1 MPEKIIREI
10 PPHPIDRKPRKERTL
25 LRVAAYCRVSTE
37 EEEQKGSFETQCS
50 YYTEKI
56 QSHDGWTLAGI
67 FADDGISGVH
77 TKKRDDF
84 LAMIAQCKKGKIDLI
99 LTKSISR
106 FARNTLD
113 SIQYVRELKKQGISV
128 IFEKENINTG
138 TMTSEMILTVLSAF
152 AQAESESISQNVAR
166 GKRMGYRQGKFSFP
180 YSCMIGYRKGP
191 DGNPQIIPEQAETV
205 RLIYNDYLA
214 GDSLVKIAENLDARG
229 IPTPKNKGKWS
240 SQTVMRILQN
250 EKYAGHVLLQKTYTA
265 DLLSGTIKKNNG
277 ELPQYYIENNHTPIV
292 SQEMFL
298 LVQEEIARRKSK
310 SPASQKKV
318 RTNRGRYT
326 SQYAL
331 SERLVCGE
339 CGCYYRRVTWNIRG
353 KKKIVW
359 RCINR
364 LEFGKKY
371 CKSSPSI
378 SEDVLH
384 NAILRAIRELAQQ
397 QREQTQKCL
406 HDTILQ
412 CATGGLDTSLITL
425 KNQLEQKN
433 RDFDRILEMV
443 LTDGVESE
451 FMEAKM
457 SRLNDEILQ
466 IKQMIKRQEHETK
479 MQKAKGDKTRDLL
492 AIITDRDFQI
502 AEYSDM
508 LVARII
514 EQITV
519 LSAEKIRIR
528 FVDGHTKEQR
538 L

>member
-1 MPEKIIREI
+1 
-10 PPHPIDRKPRKERTL
+10 
-25 LRVAAYCRVSTE
+25 
-37 EEEQKGSFETQCS
+37 
-50 YYTEKI
+50 
-56 QSHDGWTLAGI
+56 
-67 FADDGISGVH
+67 
-77 TKKRDDF
+77 
-84 LAMIAQCKKGKIDLI
+84 MIAQCKKGKIDLI

-205 RLIYNDYLA
+205 RMIYNDYLA
-214 GDSLVKIAENLDARG
+214 GDSLVKIAGNLDARG

-331 SERLVCGE
+331 SERLICGE

-353 KKKIVW
+353 KRKIVW

-412 CATGGLDTSLITL
+412 CATGGLDISLTTL

-433 RDFDRILEMV
+433 RDFDRILEMA
-443 LTDGVESE
+443 LTDGAESE
-451 FMEAKM
+451 FVEAKM
-457 SRLNDEILQ
+457 SQLSDEILYLKQQ
-466 IKQMIKRQEHETK
+466 IKKIEKESSLWQ
-479 MQKAKGDKTRDLL
+479 ASKGKVKSIWNLL
-492 AIITDRDFQI
+492 ATEDFDIT
-502 AEYSDM
+502 EYDDA
-508 LVARII
+508 LVARVV
-514 EQITV
+514 EQIV
-519 LSAEKIRIR
+519 VERNYNICVRFIKGDEIRI
-528 FVDGHTKEQR
+528 E

>member
-10 PPHPIDRKPRKERTL
+10 PPHPIDRKPRKVRKL

-205 RLIYNDYLA
+205 RMIYNDYLA

-331 SERLVCGE
+331 SERLICGE

-397 QREQTQKCL
+397 QKEQTKKCL

-412 CATGGLDTSLITL
+412 CAAGGLDTSLTTL
-425 KNQLEQKN
+425 RNQLEQKN
-433 RDFDRILEMV
+433 RDFDRVLEMA
-443 LTDGVESE
+443 LTDGMESK
-451 FMEAKM
+451 FVEAKM
-457 SRLNDEILQ
+457 SQLNDEILCLKQ
-466 IKQMIKRQEHETK
+466 KIKQTEKEATTQQASKEDIKKVFDTLLEEHEKLT
-479 MQKAKGDKTRDLL
+479 
-492 AIITDRDFQI
+492 
-502 AEYSDM
+502 EYNDSFI
-508 LVARII
+508 ARII
-514 EQITV
+514 ERVMVDDFEWLTIRFIGGY
-519 LSAEKIRIR
+519 EIRIR
-528 FVDGHTKEQR
+528 

>member
-10 PPHPIDRKPRKERTL
+10 PPHPIDRRPRKERTL

-84 LAMIAQCKKGKIDLI
+84 LAMIEQCKKGKIDLI

-528 FVDGHTKEQR
+528 FVDGYTKEQR

>member
-10 PPHPIDRKPRKERTL
+10 PPHPIDRKPRKVRKL

-56 QSHDGWTLAGI
+56 QSHDEWTLAGI

-205 RLIYNDYLA
+205 RMIYNDYLA
-214 GDSLVKIAENLDARG
+214 GDSLVKIAGNLDARG

-292 SQEMFL
+292 PQETFL

-331 SERLVCGE
+331 SERLICGE

-371 CKSSPSI
+371 CKLSPSI

-397 QREQTQKCL
+397 QKAQTQKCL

-412 CATGGLDTSLITL
+412 CAAGGLDTSLTAL
-425 KNQLEQKN
+425 KNQLKQKN
-433 RDFDRILEMV
+433 RDFDRILEMA
-443 LTDGVESE
+443 LADGVESE

-479 MQKAKGDKTRDLL
+479 MQQAKGDKTRDLL

>member
-1 MPEKIIREI
+1 M
-10 PPHPIDRKPRKERTL
+10 L
-25 LRVAAYCRVSTE
+25 Y
-37 EEEQKGSFETQCS
+37 
-50 YYTEKI
+50 
-56 QSHDGWTLAGI
+56 
-67 FADDGISGVH
+67 
-77 TKKRDDF
+77 
-84 LAMIAQCKKGKIDLI
+84 
-99 LTKSISR
+99 
-106 FARNTLD
+106 
-113 SIQYVRELKKQGISV
+113 SV
-128 IFEKENINTG
+128 
-138 TMTSEMILTVLSAF
+138 
-152 AQAESESISQNVAR
+152 
-166 GKRMGYRQGKFSFP
+166 
-180 YSCMIGYRKGP
+180 
-191 DGNPQIIPEQAETV
+191 
-205 RLIYNDYLA
+205 
-214 GDSLVKIAENLDARG
+214 
-229 IPTPKNKGKWS
+229 
-240 SQTVMRILQN
+240 
-250 EKYAGHVLLQKTYTA
+250 

-331 SERLVCGE
+331 SERLICGE

-397 QREQTQKCL
+397 QRAQTQKCL

-412 CATGGLDTSLITL
+412 CATGGLDTSLTML

-433 RDFDRILEMV
+433 RDFDRFLEMA
-443 LTDGVESE
+443 LTDGAESE
-451 FMEAKM
+451 FVEAKM
-457 SRLNDEILQ
+457 SQLNDEILCLKQ
-466 IKQMIKRQEHETK
+466 KIKQTEKDATTQQASKGNIKKVFDILLEEHEKLT
-479 MQKAKGDKTRDLL
+479 
-492 AIITDRDFQI
+492 
-502 AEYSDM
+502 EYNDSFI
-508 LVARII
+508 ARII
-514 EQITV
+514 ERVTV
-519 LSAEKIRIR
+519 DDFEWLTIRFIGGYEIRIR
-528 FVDGHTKEQR
+528 

>member
-1 MPEKIIREI
+1 
-10 PPHPIDRKPRKERTL
+10 
-25 LRVAAYCRVSTE
+25 
-37 EEEQKGSFETQCS
+37 
-50 YYTEKI
+50 
-56 QSHDGWTLAGI
+56 
-67 FADDGISGVH
+67 
-77 TKKRDDF
+77 
-84 LAMIAQCKKGKIDLI
+84 
-99 LTKSISR
+99 
-106 FARNTLD
+106 
-113 SIQYVRELKKQGISV
+113 
-128 IFEKENINTG
+128 
-138 TMTSEMILTVLSAF
+138 
-152 AQAESESISQNVAR
+152 
-166 GKRMGYRQGKFSFP
+166 
-180 YSCMIGYRKGP
+180 
-191 DGNPQIIPEQAETV
+191 
-205 RLIYNDYLA
+205 
-214 GDSLVKIAENLDARG
+214 
-229 IPTPKNKGKWS
+229 
-240 SQTVMRILQN
+240 
-250 EKYAGHVLLQKTYTA
+250 
-265 DLLSGTIKKNNG
+265 
-277 ELPQYYIENNHTPIV
+277 
-292 SQEMFL
+292 MFL

>member
-10 PPHPIDRKPRKERTL
+10 PPHPIDRKPRKERKM

-84 LAMIAQCKKGKIDLI
+84 LAMIAQCKNGKIDLI

-180 YSCMIGYRKGP
+180 YSCMIGYRKGL

-214 GDSLVKIAENLDARG
+214 GGSLVKIAENLDARG

-371 CKSSPSI
+371 CKLSPSI

-384 NAILRAIRELAQQ
+384 NAILRAIKELFQQ
-397 QREQTQKCL
+397 QKEQTQKCL

-412 CATGGLDTSLITL
+412 CAAGGLDTSLTTL

-433 RDFDRILEMV
+433 RDFDRILEMT
-443 LTDGVESE
+443 LTDGMESE

-479 MQKAKGDKTRDLL
+479 MQQAKGDKTRDLL

-508 LVARII
+508 LVTRII

-528 FVDGHTKEQR
+528 FVDGYTKEQR

>member
-10 PPHPIDRKPRKERTL
+10 PPHPIDRKPRKVRKL

-56 QSHDGWTLAGI
+56 QSHDEWTLAGI

-214 GDSLVKIAENLDARG
+214 GDSLKKIAENLDARG

-326 SQYAL
+326 SQYAF
-331 SERLVCGE
+331 SERLICGE

-397 QREQTQKCL
+397 QKERTPKCL
-406 HDTILQ
+406 NDTILQ
-412 CATGGLDTSLITL
+412 CATGGSDTSLTML

-433 RDFDRILEMV
+433 RDFARFLEMA
-443 LTDGVESE
+443 LTDGAESE
-451 FMEAKM
+451 FVEAKM
-457 SRLNDEILQ
+457 SQLNDEILCLKQ
-466 IKQMIKRQEHETK
+466 KIKQTEKDATTQQASKGNIKKVFDILLEEHEKLT
-479 MQKAKGDKTRDLL
+479 
-492 AIITDRDFQI
+492 
-502 AEYSDM
+502 EYNDSFI
-508 LVARII
+508 ARII
-514 EQITV
+514 ERVTV
-519 LSAEKIRIR
+519 ENCEWIIIR
-528 FVDGHTKEQR
+528 FIGGQEMCVE

>member
-37 EEEQKGSFETQCS
+37 EEEQKRSFETQCS

-84 LAMIAQCKKGKIDLI
+84 LAMIEQCKKGKIDLI

-371 CKSSPSI
+371 CKLSPSI

-384 NAILRAIRELAQQ
+384 NAILRAIKELSQQ
-397 QREQTQKCL
+397 QKEQTQKCL

-412 CATGGLDTSLITL
+412 CAAGGLDTSLITL

-508 LVARII
+508 LVTRII
-514 EQITV
+514 EEITV

-528 FVDGHTKEQR
+528 FVDGYTKEQR

>member
-1 MPEKIIREI
+1 
-10 PPHPIDRKPRKERTL
+10 
-25 LRVAAYCRVSTE
+25 
-37 EEEQKGSFETQCS
+37 
-50 YYTEKI
+50 
-56 QSHDGWTLAGI
+56 
-67 FADDGISGVH
+67 
-77 TKKRDDF
+77 
-84 LAMIAQCKKGKIDLI
+84 
-99 LTKSISR
+99 
-106 FARNTLD
+106 
-113 SIQYVRELKKQGISV
+113 
-128 IFEKENINTG
+128 
-138 TMTSEMILTVLSAF
+138 
-152 AQAESESISQNVAR
+152 
-166 GKRMGYRQGKFSFP
+166 
-180 YSCMIGYRKGP
+180 MIGYRKGP

-205 RLIYNDYLA
+205 RMIYNDYLA
-214 GDSLVKIAENLDARG
+214 GDSLVKIAGNLDARG

-412 CATGGLDTSLITL
+412 CATGGLDISLTTL

-433 RDFDRILEMV
+433 RDFDRILEMA
-443 LTDGVESE
+443 LTDGAESE
-451 FMEAKM
+451 FVKAKM
-457 SRLNDEILQ
+457 SRTSDEIIALKQQ
-466 IKQMIKRQEHETK
+466 IKNAEKKSSLQQVSKEKVKNIWN
-479 MQKAKGDKTRDLL
+479 LL
-492 AIITDRDFQI
+492 AAEDFEIT
-502 AEYSDM
+502 EYDDA
-508 LVARII
+508 LVARVI
-514 EQITV
+514 EQVIV
-519 LSAEKIRIR
+519 EENMIFVR
-528 FVDGHTKEQR
+528 FIGGQEIPQM

>member
-10 PPHPIDRKPRKERTL
+10 PPHPIDRKPRKERKM

-84 LAMIAQCKKGKIDLI
+84 LAMIAQCKNGKIDLI

-205 RLIYNDYLA
+205 RMIYNDYLT

-371 CKSSPSI
+371 CKLSPSI

-384 NAILRAIRELAQQ
+384 NAILRAIKELFQQ
-397 QREQTQKCL
+397 QKEQTQKCL

-412 CATGGLDTSLITL
+412 CAAGGLDTSLTTL

-433 RDFDRILEMV
+433 RDFDRILEMT
-443 LTDGVESE
+443 LTDGMESE

-479 MQKAKGDKTRDLL
+479 MQQAKGDKTRDLL

>member
-10 PPHPIDRKPRKERTL
+10 PPHPIDRKPRKVRKL

-113 SIQYVRELKKQGISV
+113 SIQYVRELKKQGIFV

-214 GDSLVKIAENLDARG
+214 GDSLKKIAENLDARG

-326 SQYAL
+326 SQYAF
-331 SERLVCGE
+331 SERLICGE

-397 QREQTQKCL
+397 QKERTPKCL
-406 HDTILQ
+406 NDTILQ
-412 CATGGLDTSLITL
+412 CATGGSDTSLTML

-433 RDFDRILEMV
+433 RDFARFLEMA
-443 LTDGVESE
+443 LTDGAESE
-451 FMEAKM
+451 FVEAKM
-457 SRLNDEILQ
+457 SQLNDEILCLKQ
-466 IKQMIKRQEHETK
+466 KIKQTEKDATTQQASKGNIKKVFDILLEEHEKLT
-479 MQKAKGDKTRDLL
+479 
-492 AIITDRDFQI
+492 
-502 AEYSDM
+502 EYNDSFI
-508 LVARII
+508 ARII
-514 EQITV
+514 ERVTV
-519 LSAEKIRIR
+519 ENCEWIIIR
-528 FVDGHTKEQR
+528 FIGGQEMCVE

>member
-180 YSCMIGYRKGP
+180 YSCMIGYRKGL

-214 GDSLVKIAENLDARG
+214 GGSLVKIAENLDARG

-412 CATGGLDTSLITL
+412 CAAGGLDTSLITL

-433 RDFDRILEMV
+433 RDFDRILEMA
-443 LTDGVESE
+443 LTDGAESE
-451 FMEAKM
+451 FVEAKI
-457 SRLNDEILQ
+457 SQLSDEILR

-479 MQKAKGDKTRDLL
+479 MQQAKGDKTRDLL
-492 AIITDRDFQI
+492 TLIADGDFSI

-508 LVARII
+508 LVVRII

-528 FVDGHTKEQR
+528 FVDGYTKEQR

>member
-10 PPHPIDRKPRKERTL
+10 PPHPIDRKPRKVRKL

-205 RLIYNDYLA
+205 RMIYNDYLA
-214 GDSLVKIAENLDARG
+214 GDSLVKIAGNLDARG

-412 CATGGLDTSLITL
+412 CATGGLDISLTTL

-433 RDFDRILEMV
+433 RDFDRILEMA
-443 LTDGVESE
+443 LTDGAESE
-451 FMEAKM
+451 FVEAKM
-457 SRLNDEILQ
+457 SQLSDEILYLKQQ
-466 IKQMIKRQEHETK
+466 IKKIEKESSLWQ
-479 MQKAKGDKTRDLL
+479 ASKGKVKSIWNLL
-492 AIITDRDFQI
+492 ATEDFDIT
-502 AEYSDM
+502 EYDDA
-508 LVARII
+508 LVARVV
-514 EQITV
+514 EQIV
-519 LSAEKIRIR
+519 VERNYNICVRFIKGDEIRI
-528 FVDGHTKEQR
+528 E

>member
-10 PPHPIDRKPRKERTL
+10 PPHPIDRKPRKERKM

-84 LAMIAQCKKGKIDLI
+84 LAMIAQCKNGKIDLI

-205 RLIYNDYLA
+205 RMIYNDYLA
-214 GDSLVKIAENLDARG
+214 GDSLVKIAGNLDARG

-331 SERLVCGE
+331 SERLICGE

-353 KKKIVW
+353 KRKIVW

-412 CATGGLDTSLITL
+412 CATGGLDISLTTL

-433 RDFDRILEMV
+433 RDFDRILEMA
-443 LTDGVESE
+443 LTDGAESE
-451 FMEAKM
+451 FVEAKM
-457 SRLNDEILQ
+457 SQLSDEILYLKQQ
-466 IKQMIKRQEHETK
+466 IKKIEKESSLWQ
-479 MQKAKGDKTRDLL
+479 ASKGKVKSIWNLL
-492 AIITDRDFQI
+492 ATEDFDIT
-502 AEYSDM
+502 EYDDA
-508 LVARII
+508 LVARVV
-514 EQITV
+514 EQIV
-519 LSAEKIRIR
+519 VERNYNICVRFIKGDEIRI
-528 FVDGHTKEQR
+528 E

>member
-10 PPHPIDRKPRKERTL
+10 PPHPIDRKPRKERKM

-84 LAMIAQCKKGKIDLI
+84 LAMIEQCKKGKIDLI

-205 RLIYNDYLA
+205 RMIYNDYLA

-292 SQEMFL
+292 PQETFL

-331 SERLVCGE
+331 SERLICGE

-371 CKSSPSI
+371 CKLSPSI

-397 QREQTQKCL
+397 QKAQTQKCL

-412 CATGGLDTSLITL
+412 CAAGGLDTSLTAL
-425 KNQLEQKN
+425 KNQLKQKN
-433 RDFDRILEMV
+433 RDFDRILEMA
-443 LTDGVESE
+443 LADGVESE

-479 MQKAKGDKTRDLL
+479 MQQAKGDKTRDLL

-508 LVARII
+508 LVTRII

-528 FVDGHTKEQR
+528 FVDGYTKEQR

>member
-10 PPHPIDRKPRKERTL
+10 PPHPIDRKPRKERKM

-84 LAMIAQCKKGKIDLI
+84 LAMIAQCKNGKIDLI

-205 RLIYNDYLA
+205 RMIYNDYLT

-292 SQEMFL
+292 SLEMFL

-371 CKSSPSI
+371 CKLSPSI

-384 NAILRAIRELAQQ
+384 NAILRAIKELFQQ
-397 QREQTQKCL
+397 QKEQTQKCL

-412 CATGGLDTSLITL
+412 CAAGGLDTSLTTL

-433 RDFDRILEMV
+433 RDFDRILEMT
-443 LTDGVESE
+443 LTDGMESE

-479 MQKAKGDKTRDLL
+479 MQQAKGDKTRDLL

-508 LVARII
+508 LVTRII

-528 FVDGHTKEQR
+528 FVDGYTKEQR

>member
-10 PPHPIDRKPRKERTL
+10 PPHPIDRKPRKVRKL

-56 QSHDGWTLAGI
+56 QSHDEWTLAGI

-84 LAMIAQCKKGKIDLI
+84 LAMIAQYKKGKIDLI

-205 RLIYNDYLA
+205 RMIYNDYLA
-214 GDSLVKIAENLDARG
+214 GDSLVKIAGNLDARG

-292 SQEMFL
+292 PQETFL

-331 SERLVCGE
+331 SERLICGE

-371 CKSSPSI
+371 CKLSPSI

-397 QREQTQKCL
+397 QKAQTQKCL

-412 CATGGLDTSLITL
+412 CAAGGLDTSLTAL
-425 KNQLEQKN
+425 KNQLKQKN
-433 RDFDRILEMV
+433 RDFDRILEMA
-443 LTDGVESE
+443 LADGVESE

-479 MQKAKGDKTRDLL
+479 MQQAKGDKTRDLL

-508 LVARII
+508 LVTRII

-528 FVDGHTKEQR
+528 FVDGYTKEQR

>member
-10 PPHPIDRKPRKERTL
+10 PPHPIDRKPRKERKM

-84 LAMIAQCKKGKIDLI
+84 LAMIAQCKNGKIDLI

-205 RLIYNDYLA
+205 RMIYNDYLT

-331 SERLVCGE
+331 SERLICGE

-397 QREQTQKCL
+397 QKERTPKCL
-406 HDTILQ
+406 NDTILQ
-412 CATGGLDTSLITL
+412 CATGGSDTSLTML

-433 RDFDRILEMV
+433 RDFARFLEMA
-443 LTDGVESE
+443 LTDGAESE
-451 FMEAKM
+451 FVEAKM
-457 SRLNDEILQ
+457 SQLNDEILCLKQ
-466 IKQMIKRQEHETK
+466 KIKQTEKDATTQQASKGNIKKVFDILLEEHEKLT
-479 MQKAKGDKTRDLL
+479 
-492 AIITDRDFQI
+492 
-502 AEYSDM
+502 EYNDSFI
-508 LVARII
+508 ARII
-514 EQITV
+514 ERVTV
-519 LSAEKIRIR
+519 ENCEWIIIR
-528 FVDGHTKEQR
+528 FIGGQEMCVE

>member
-1 MPEKIIREI
+1 MLGKIIREI
-10 PPHPIDRKPRKERTL
+10 PPHPIDRKPRKVRKL

-113 SIQYVRELKKQGISV
+113 SIQYVRELKKQGIFV

-214 GDSLVKIAENLDARG
+214 GDSLKKIAENLDARG

-277 ELPQYYIENNHTPIV
+277 ELPQYYRENNHTPIV

-326 SQYAL
+326 SQYAF
-331 SERLVCGE
+331 SERLICGE

-371 CKSSPSI
+371 CKSSPSL

-397 QREQTQKCL
+397 QKERTPKCL
-406 HDTILQ
+406 NDTILQ
-412 CATGGLDTSLITL
+412 CATGGSDTSLTML

-433 RDFDRILEMV
+433 RDFARFLEMA
-443 LTDGVESE
+443 LTDGAESE
-451 FMEAKM
+451 FVEAKM
-457 SRLNDEILQ
+457 SQLNDEILCLKQ
-466 IKQMIKRQEHETK
+466 KIKQTEKDATTQQASKGNIKKVFDILLEEHEKLT
-479 MQKAKGDKTRDLL
+479 
-492 AIITDRDFQI
+492 
-502 AEYSDM
+502 EYNDSFI
-508 LVARII
+508 ARII
-514 EQITV
+514 ERVTV
-519 LSAEKIRIR
+519 ENCEWIIIR
-528 FVDGHTKEQR
+528 FIGGQEMCVE

>member
-10 PPHPIDRKPRKERTL
+10 PPHPIDRKPRKVRKL

-180 YSCMIGYRKGP
+180 YGCMIGYRKGP

-397 QREQTQKCL
+397 QKEQTQKCL

-412 CATGGLDTSLITL
+412 CAAGGLDTSLTTL

-433 RDFDRILEMV
+433 RDFDRILEMT
-443 LTDGVESE
+443 LTDGMESE

-479 MQKAKGDKTRDLL
+479 MQQAKGDKTRDLL

-508 LVARII
+508 LVTRII

-528 FVDGHTKEQR
+528 FVDGYTKEQR

>member
-10 PPHPIDRKPRKERTL
+10 PPHPIDRKPRKERKM

-84 LAMIAQCKKGKIDLI
+84 LAMIAQCKNGKIDLI

-205 RLIYNDYLA
+205 RMIYNDYLT

-371 CKSSPSI
+371 CKLSPSI

-397 QREQTQKCL
+397 QKEQTQKCL

-412 CATGGLDTSLITL
+412 CAAGGLDTSLTTL

-433 RDFDRILEMV
+433 RDFDRILEMT
-443 LTDGVESE
+443 LTDGMESE

-479 MQKAKGDKTRDLL
+479 MQQAKGDKTRDLL

-508 LVARII
+508 LVTRII

-528 FVDGHTKEQR
+528 FVDGYTKEQR

>member
-10 PPHPIDRKPRKERTL
+10 PPHPIDRKPRKERKM

-84 LAMIAQCKKGKIDLI
+84 LAMIAQCKNGKIDLI

-205 RLIYNDYLA
+205 RMIYNDYLT
-214 GDSLVKIAENLDARG
+214 GDSLVKIAENLHARG

-371 CKSSPSI
+371 CKLSPSI

-384 NAILRAIRELAQQ
+384 NAILRAIKELFQQ
-397 QREQTQKCL
+397 QKEQTQKCL

-412 CATGGLDTSLITL
+412 CAAGGLDTSLTTL

-433 RDFDRILEMV
+433 RDFDRILEMT
-443 LTDGVESE
+443 LTDGMESE

-479 MQKAKGDKTRDLL
+479 MQQAKGDKTRDLL

-508 LVARII
+508 LVTRII

-528 FVDGHTKEQR
+528 FVDGYTKEQR

>member
-1 MPEKIIREI
+1 M
-10 PPHPIDRKPRKERTL
+10 
-25 LRVAAYCRVSTE
+25 
-37 EEEQKGSFETQCS
+37 
-50 YYTEKI
+50 
-56 QSHDGWTLAGI
+56 
-67 FADDGISGVH
+67 
-77 TKKRDDF
+77 
-84 LAMIAQCKKGKIDLI
+84 
-99 LTKSISR
+99 
-106 FARNTLD
+106 
-113 SIQYVRELKKQGISV
+113 
-128 IFEKENINTG
+128 
-138 TMTSEMILTVLSAF
+138 
-152 AQAESESISQNVAR
+152 
-166 GKRMGYRQGKFSFP
+166 RM
-180 YSCMIGYRKGP
+180 
-191 DGNPQIIPEQAETV
+191 
-205 RLIYNDYLA
+205 IYNDYLA

-292 SQEMFL
+292 PQETFL

-331 SERLVCGE
+331 SERLICGE

-371 CKSSPSI
+371 CKLSPSI

-397 QREQTQKCL
+397 QKAQTQKCL

-412 CATGGLDTSLITL
+412 CAAGGLDTSLTAL
-425 KNQLEQKN
+425 KNQLKQKN
-433 RDFDRILEMV
+433 RDFDRILEMA
-443 LTDGVESE
+443 LADGVESE

-479 MQKAKGDKTRDLL
+479 MQQAKGDKTRDLL

-508 LVARII
+508 LVTRII

-528 FVDGHTKEQR
+528 FVDGYTKEQR

>member
-1 MPEKIIREI
+1 MLGKIIREI
-10 PPHPIDRKPRKERTL
+10 PPHPIDRKPRKVRKL

-113 SIQYVRELKKQGISV
+113 SIQYVRELKKQGIFV

-214 GDSLVKIAENLDARG
+214 GDSLKKIAENLDARG

-250 EKYAGHVLLQKTYTA
+250 EKYAGHVLLQKTYTV

-326 SQYAL
+326 SQYAF
-331 SERLVCGE
+331 SERLICGE

-397 QREQTQKCL
+397 QKERTPKCL
-406 HDTILQ
+406 NDTILQ
-412 CATGGLDTSLITL
+412 CATGGSDTSLTML

-433 RDFDRILEMV
+433 RDFARFLEMA
-443 LTDGVESE
+443 LTDGAESE
-451 FMEAKM
+451 FVEAKM
-457 SRLNDEILQ
+457 SQLNDEILCLKQ
-466 IKQMIKRQEHETK
+466 KIKQTEKDATTQQASKGNIKKVFDILLEEHEKLT
-479 MQKAKGDKTRDLL
+479 
-492 AIITDRDFQI
+492 
-502 AEYSDM
+502 EYNDSFI
-508 LVARII
+508 ARII
-514 EQITV
+514 ERVTV
-519 LSAEKIRIR
+519 ENCEWIIIR
-528 FVDGHTKEQR
+528 FIGGQEMCVE

>member
-1 MPEKIIREI
+1 MLGKIIREI
-10 PPHPIDRKPRKERTL
+10 PPHPIDRKPRKVRKL

-113 SIQYVRELKKQGISV
+113 SIQYVRELKKQGIFV

-214 GDSLVKIAENLDARG
+214 GDSLKKIAENLDARG

-326 SQYAL
+326 SQYAF
-331 SERLVCGE
+331 SERLICGE

-397 QREQTQKCL
+397 QKERTPKCL
-406 HDTILQ
+406 NDTILQ
-412 CATGGLDTSLITL
+412 CATGGSDTSLTML

-433 RDFDRILEMV
+433 RDFARFLEMA
-443 LTDGVESE
+443 LTDGAESE
-451 FMEAKM
+451 FVEAKM
-457 SRLNDEILQ
+457 SQLNDEILCLKQ
-466 IKQMIKRQEHETK
+466 KIKQTEKDATTQQASKGNIKKVFDILLEEHEKLT
-479 MQKAKGDKTRDLL
+479 
-492 AIITDRDFQI
+492 
-502 AEYSDM
+502 EYNDSFI
-508 LVARII
+508 ARII
-514 EQITV
+514 ERVTV
-519 LSAEKIRIR
+519 ENCEWIIIR
-528 FVDGHTKEQR
+528 FIGGQEMCVE